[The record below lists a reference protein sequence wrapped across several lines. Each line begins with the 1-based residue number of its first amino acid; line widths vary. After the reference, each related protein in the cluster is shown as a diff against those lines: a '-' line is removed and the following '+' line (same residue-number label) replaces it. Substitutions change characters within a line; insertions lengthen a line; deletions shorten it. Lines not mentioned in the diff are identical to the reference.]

1 MSSNEDHRVLVYRTG
16 ARTLKATLMLREL
29 PIVDS
34 EIRRLEYAD
43 RWTRT

>member
-1 MSSNEDHRVLVYRTG
+1 MSSNEDHRALVYITG
-16 ARTLKATLMLREL
+16 ARTLKATLMFGEL

-34 EIRRLEYAD
+34 EMRRLEYAD